1 MVPTVLN
8 SRVVRLA
15 DLKRHGRR
23 GEPSTYCGVK
33 TPAAEKKTE
42 LAYQHMK
49 ILVLNSGSSS
59 QQACLYEIG
68 ETFPLYPPTPLW
80 ERRIEWN
87 GDTAAMAVKN

>member
-23 GEPSTYCGVK
+23 SETSHLLRSKDASGR
-33 TPAAEKKTE
+33 KKTE
-42 LAYQHMK
+42 QAYQHMK

-68 ETFPLYPPTPLW
+68 ETFPL
-80 ERRIEWN
+80 
-87 GDTAAMAVKN
+87 